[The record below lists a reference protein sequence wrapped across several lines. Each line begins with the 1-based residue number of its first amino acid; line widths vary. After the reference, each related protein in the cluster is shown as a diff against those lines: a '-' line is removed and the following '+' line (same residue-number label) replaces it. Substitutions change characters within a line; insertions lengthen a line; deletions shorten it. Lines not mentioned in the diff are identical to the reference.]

1 MVQIRRFQPRN
12 VGGDLEQRF
21 EHRNNAADDRGGNN
35 PVADGK
41 GALQSDHRPIIC
53 RGRKEIDRADKTE
66 GEGQNPNRHPDAK
79 PGANQFATTTYLQC
93 QIDSG
98 ESTDH
103 SGNEQRRV
111 NFPKKNAAPKTDKN
125 GGIEAVIAAEQDAQQ
140 ERGKGKRGEQFRHV
154 GLQAQDTAAAKD
166 VDKFCERQ
174 LDQHHPEDEKNARVL
189 RKSTRLIDPKH
200 HQRNQ
205 EKEQRNDKILR
216 WLGLVAAKD
225 EHSQASNEGG
235 EKDALHAPGIFQ
247 PAQQSVAGATAAQF
261 SRSQA
266 AADQF
271 ATFEKIDHYLRPEG
285 VRCC

>member
-1 MVQIRRFQPRN
+1 M
-12 VGGDLEQRF
+12 
-21 EHRNNAADDRGGNN
+21 
-35 PVADGK
+35 
-41 GALQSDHRPIIC
+41 S
-53 RGRKEIDRADKTE
+53 
-66 GEGQNPNRHPDAK
+66 
-79 PGANQFATTTYLQC
+79 ANWTSIT
-93 QIDSG
+93 
-98 ESTDH
+98 
-103 SGNEQRRV
+103 
-111 NFPKKNAAPKTDKN
+111 PKTRRMR
-125 GGIEAVIAAEQDAQQ
+125 E
-140 ERGKGKRGEQFRHV
+140 
-154 GLQAQDTAAAKD
+154 
-166 VDKFCERQ
+166 FCE
-174 LDQHHPEDEKNARVL
+174 KG
-189 RKSTRLIDPKH
+189 TRLIDPKH

-205 EKEQRNDKILR
+205 EKEQRNDKILC